1 MRCTF
6 AVYKQ
11 FEVSVQKENHCQ
23 QMDFQEVE
31 GNSLLK
37 EFADNAED
45 YMKFKSV
52 VF

>member
-1 MRCTF
+1 
-6 AVYKQ
+6 
-11 FEVSVQKENHCQ
+11 VSVQKENHCQ